1 MVKINFNDTLSS
13 TSLEFVFD
21 INYINWMIP
30 YRYPCE
36 GHDFYPMKEVDGNCR
51 SVSIVNDNDD

>member
-1 MVKINFNDTLSS
+1 
-13 TSLEFVFD
+13 
-21 INYINWMIP
+21 MIP

-51 SVSIVNDNDD
+51 SVSIVIDNDD